1 MKSVNPESVGSSE
14 SAPGNVVLTTPRL
27 LFAAVVLAFCTI
39 AAQAADF
46 TGTWIGTSHT
56 SATYCNPPQPGSDGE
71 AGIEI
76 IQTGD
81 TFSGA
86 FTWTFENSD
95 NCNPE
100 TETFTATVGVAGTVD
115 GDTFTADV
123 TFFDEDLGTV
133 TSIDTMTGSV
143 NGDAMSLTWIEPSKP
158 GDDGY
163 PEASNLI
170 VVAQLTLVPPPVP
183 PSATVNSLW
192 PPNSKMVDIGLILGS
207 DDSATFLV
215 YSDEAA
221 GRTDDASGSLFLRA
235 ERNGTGD
242 GRVYL
247 IAVTST
253 SHDGNVTHTCLT
265 AVVPKSQSAS
275 DIASVNDQAAAAL
288 TQCPSAPA
296 GYFVIER

>member
-1 MKSVNPESVGSSE
+1 MKSVDPESVGSSD
-14 SAPGNVVLTTPRL
+14 SAPVNVVLTSLRL
-27 LFAAVVLAFCTI
+27 FSAAVFLVAFTI
-39 AAQAADF
+39 TAQAADF
-46 TGTWIGTSHT
+46 TGKWIGTSHT
-56 SATYCNPPQPGSDGE
+56 SATYCNPPQPGSDGD
-71 AGIEI
+71 ASIKI
-76 IQTGD
+76 VQTGD

-100 TETFTATVGVAGTVD
+100 TEPFTATVGVAGTVD

-123 TFFDEDLGTV
+123 TFFDEEIGPV

-143 NGDAMSLTWIEPSKP
+143 SGDVISLTWIEPSKP
-158 GDDGY
+158 GDTGY

-170 VVAQLTLVPPPVP
+170 VVAQLTLVPLIP
-183 PSATVNSLW
+183 PSAAINSLW
-192 PPNSKMVDIGLILGS
+192 PPNSKMVDIGLALGS

-221 GRTDDASGSLFLRA
+221 GRTADASGSLFLRA

-247 IAVTST
+247 IAITSADD
-253 SHDGNVTHTCLT
+253 DGNITHTCLT

-275 DIASVNDQAAAAL
+275 DIASVNNQAAAAL
-288 TQCPSAPA
+288 TQCPVAPT
-296 GYFVIER
+296 GYFVIKR

>member
-1 MKSVNPESVGSSE
+1 MKSVNTEAVGSSD
-14 SAPGNVVLTTPRL
+14 SAPVNVVPTLRL
-27 LFAAVVLAFCTI
+27 LAAAVVLVACTI
-39 AAQAADF
+39 TAQAADL

-56 SATYCNPPQPGSDGE
+56 SATYCDPPQPGSDGD
-71 AGIEI
+71 AGMEI
-76 IQTGD
+76 VQTGV

-95 NCNPE
+95 NCNPV
-100 TETFTATVGVAGTVD
+100 TEPFTATVGVAGTVD
-115 GDTFTADV
+115 GDNFTADV
-123 TFFDEDLGTV
+123 TFFDEDLGNV

-143 NGDAMSLTWIEPSKP
+143 SGEVMSLTWIEPSKP

-183 PSATVNSLW
+183 PSVAINSLW
-192 PPNSKMVDIGLILGS
+192 PPNSKMVDIGLTLGS
-207 DDSATFLV
+207 GSATFLI

-221 GRTDDASGSLFLRA
+221 GRTADASGSLFLRA

-247 IAVTST
+247 IAITSADD
-253 SHDGNVTHTCLT
+253 DGNVTHTCLT

-275 DIASVNDQAAAAL
+275 DIASVNDQATAAL

-296 GYFVIER
+296 GYFVIEP